1 VNAPSP
7 SSSASRPLRL
17 AILLLLVAGLLAY
30 ADSFWGVF
38 LFDDN
43 DGIVRNPTLL
53 HLWPLSSVIV
63 PPSNSGTTVN
73 GRPFVNLTLA
83 VNYALSGLHPWSY
96 HLVNLLIH
104 LLAALTL
111 LGVIRRTLAGPGF
124 RATPFGGQALPLSL
138 AATLLWTLH
147 PLQTEAVT
155 YVIQRAESLVSLC
168 YLLTLYTFI
177 RGVEEET
184 GGADEIGAAHRS
196 GARRWPWLPL
206 SIAACFLGMATKEV
220 MATAPLL
227 VFLYDRTFI
236 AGTFR
241 EAWRRR
247 FPYYL
252 AMASSWLLV
261 GWLTLGT
268 HDRGHTAGFGIG
280 VPWWAYALR
289 QFQSITTYLR
299 LTLWPYPLTFDSGY
313 CIGPAIT
320 ADLWKVIP
328 AALLILLLLALTI
341 WALLRRPRLGFL
353 GAWFFLLLAPSS
365 SIVPV
370 SDIRM
375 EHRVYLA
382 LAAVAVGAIC
392 GLYAWL
398 GRRSW
403 IVVVGLAVVYGLL
416 TLERNSDYWSAI
428 AFWKSTLIHQP
439 ENPKAHIELGNA
451 YFADGQTLAAE
462 DQFRQALLLPSE
474 RSLAYNGLGG
484 VLSRFG
490 QQDQAIAAFQA
501 ALRLQPDYADAH
513 YNLGNTFILLGRW
526 PEAIAELKASLQ
538 SRPEYFQAHD
548 SLGIALAETGQ
559 MAAAADQFRQ
569 ALQLNPAAA
578 NAHYNLGKAL
588 AALGQKA
595 EAAAEFQAAL
605 RLQPDNPQI
614 QEALDKLTGP

>member
-1 VNAPSP
+1 VNAPAASP
-7 SSSASRPLRL
+7 DSRRLRL

-30 ADSFWGVF
+30 ADSLWGVF
-38 LFDDN
+38 LFDDD
-43 DGIVRNPTLL
+43 DGIVRNPTIH
-53 HLWPLSSVIV
+53 HLWPLSGVLA
-63 PPSNSGTTVN
+63 PPSDSGSTVN
-73 GRPFVNLTLA
+73 GRPLVNLTLA

-111 LGVIRRTLAGPGF
+111 LGVIRRTLAAPGF
-124 RATPFGGQALPLSL
+124 RATPFGGTQALPLAL
-138 AATLLWTLH
+138 AASLLWMLH

-177 RGVEEET
+177 RGAEEENVSLP
-184 GGADEIGAAHRS
+184 RS
-196 GARRWPWLPL
+196 RRWFGL

-220 MATAPLL
+220 MATAP
-227 VFLYDRTFI
+227 VVIFLYDRTFV

-247 FPYYL
+247 RPYYL
-252 AMASSWLLV
+252 AVASSWLLV

-268 HDRGHTAGFGIG
+268 HDRGNTAGFGIG

-289 QFQSITTYLR
+289 QFQSIATYLR

-313 CIGPAIT
+313 CMGPEIL

-328 AALLILLLLALTI
+328 AALLILLLVALTI
-341 WALLRRPRLGFL
+341 WALCRRPRLGFL

-382 LAAVAVGAIC
+382 LAAVAVGAVC

-398 GRRSW
+398 GRRAW
-403 IVVVGLAVVYGLL
+403 IVIGSLAALYGLL
-416 TLERNSDYWSAI
+416 TPVRNSDYWSAI
-428 AFWKSTLIHQP
+428 AFWKSTVIHQP
-439 ENPKAHIELGNA
+439 GNAKAHIELGNA
-451 YFADGQTLAAE
+451 YFADGQTFASE
-462 DQFRQALLLPSE
+462 DQFREALRFPTE
-474 RSLAYNGLGG
+474 HQLAYNGLGG
-484 VLSRFG
+484 VLSRLG
-490 QQDQAIAAFQA
+490 RQDQAVAAFQA
-501 ALRLQPDYADAH
+501 AIRLQPDYADAH
-513 YNLGNTFILLGRW
+513 YNLGNTFILQHRW
-526 PEAIAELKASLQ
+526 PEAIAELKASIQ

-548 SLGIALAETGQ
+548 SLGIALAETGR
-559 MAAAADQFRQ
+559 MAAAADQFRE
-569 ALQLNPAAA
+569 ALRLNSASA

-588 AALGQKA
+588 AALGQKP
-595 EAAAEFQAAL
+595 EAAAELETAL
-605 RLQPDNPQI
+605 RLQPDNRQI
-614 QEALDKLTGP
+614 QDALDKLTGP